1 MSWGCEVLKKHKHFA
16 KKANFFPFCGYCISK
31 QSFMT
36 ASTQTLMERFDALAD
51 RHIGTV
57 RLMCWRRS
65 YGNEATCDDLMQE
78 CLVSIWRRLPTLR
91 ADCTAREEK
100 AWVRWC
106 CRSVFSHLHRQHRLS
121 VTGLTPDMTD
131 TLASPAAVVPQAAR
145 QIAKQVAVSVLYAM
159 RHFLSSVRQF
169 LCIFAP
175 GNGHTVATVLNNLKR
190 VVTFRTL
197 AVIYM

>member
-1 MSWGCEVLKKHKHFA
+1 
-16 KKANFFPFCGYCISK
+16 
-31 QSFMT
+31 MT
-36 ASTQTLMERFDALAD
+36 AGTQTLMERFDALAD
-51 RHIGTV
+51 RHISTV

-131 TLASPAAVVPQAAR
+131 TLASPADKGGEAR
-145 QIAKQVAVSVLYAM
+145 EIVE
-159 RHFLSSVRQF
+159 
-169 LCIFAP
+169 
-175 GNGHTVATVLNNLKR
+175 
-190 VVTFRTL
+190 TL
-197 AVIYM
+197 AVGLTHRERNALALMIEGYSQKEIAAILGIRVDSMAKLKRRIVQKMQQRYEKVKKALI